1 MCFHGPSFFWNP
13 LLLFL
18 SPPQVSSSYAGCHFS
33 LPISWTPTAQDVR
46 FLLRCITPS
55 LGWAT
60 WIVPWIPSFTPPST
74 WSSGRHSLRFCTAEM
89 RRGSSEWDLA
99 SGKYLILLR
108 KMHHTAK
115 RCFSEEAAASRG
127 KMSFFFGSY
136 AGCQCEFH
144 FSLVGLKS
152 VNVKQEKSV
161 LMPHFTEKS
170 PTLFSE
176 KIVLATYGAICV
188 NDTCKR
194 LFIVCVPLRF
204 NDDNIFQMLDLESV
218 FIAVLKQ
225 LCELLFLKLV
235 CVCMC
240 WRRKALI
247 AV

>member
-1 MCFHGPSFFWNP
+1 
-13 LLLFL
+13 
-18 SPPQVSSSYAGCHFS
+18 
-33 LPISWTPTAQDVR
+33 
-46 FLLRCITPS
+46 
-55 LGWAT
+55 
-60 WIVPWIPSFTPPST
+60 
-74 WSSGRHSLRFCTAEM
+74 
-89 RRGSSEWDLA
+89 
-99 SGKYLILLR
+99 
-108 KMHHTAK
+108 MHHAAK

-127 KMSFFFGSY
+127 KMSFSFGSY

-188 NDTCKR
+188 NDTCKQ

-240 WRRKALI
+240 
-247 AV
+247 